1 MNNFRKDRNYLLKYS
16 LTSGIVFLFMN
27 SAILILRS
35 GHLNFHINTELAPI
49 ALLSILL
56 CGLPSSIL
64 HNCAHGNWKPKFL
77 NTVLGEIFGTV
88 MLYGFK
94 GFKLG
99 HMFHHK
105 FPDDPDYDVHPPKGY
120 RFHQFLVS
128 PIEDTLK
135 VIERVYFEYYGD
147 NESSRRNIFWQK
159 IFFNFSIV
167 MRLSF
172 WLLLLGP
179 SLFVFLYLP
188 LYVLNIFV
196 FAHINYAAH
205 IINKEGNSEVVNLNH
220 NIYYRIV
227 NVLSMGGYFHKSHHL
242 KPQCLNPAKAII
254 DDNTA
259 YVTFI
264 HEKKV
269 VINKKLEKRHLRLVK
284 AQYL

>member
-1 MNNFRKDRNYLLKYS
+1 MNNFRKDRNYLLNYCIK
-16 LTSGIVFLFMN
+16 
-27 SAILILRS
+27 SAIAFLALNAILVAIRGGHLSLAINTQYSPLILV
-35 GHLNFHINTELAPI
+35 A
-49 ALLSILL
+49 ILL

-64 HNCAHGNWKPKFL
+64 HNCAHGNWKPKL
-77 NTVLGEIFGTV
+77 MNNILGEIFGTV
-88 MLYGFK
+88 MLYGFQ

-120 RFHQFLVS
+120 NFFQFLSS
-128 PIEDTLK
+128 PIKDTIK
-135 VIERVYFEYYGD
+135 VVEKVYFEYFGD
-147 NESSRRNIFWQK
+147 DETSKRNIMWQK
-159 IFFNFSIV
+159 VFFNIALLL
-167 MRLSF
+167 RLSF

-188 LYVLNIFV
+188 IYVLNIFV
-196 FAHINYAAH
+196 FAHINFAAH
-205 IINKEGNSEVVNLNH
+205 IVNREGNSEVINLNH
-220 NIYYRIV
+220 NIYYKVV
-227 NVLSMGGYFHKSHHL
+227 NVLSMGGYYHKSHHL

-264 HEKKV
+264 HEKKTA
-269 VINKKLEKRHLRLVK
+269 INRRLEKRHLRLVK